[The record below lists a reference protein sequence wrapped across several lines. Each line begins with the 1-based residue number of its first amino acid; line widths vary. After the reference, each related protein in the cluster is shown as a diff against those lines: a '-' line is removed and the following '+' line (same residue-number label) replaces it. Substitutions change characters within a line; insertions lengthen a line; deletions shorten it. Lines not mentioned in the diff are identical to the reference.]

1 MVACSNCGKASRV
14 MKSLAGKTVL
24 CPSCKGKIV
33 VPGGKP
39 APKAPIPTAKPIAP
53 TPKPASSGSVDIFGS
68 VPSSSSSTSSNDIFG
83 SVPSTPTYDVYG
95 GSQQNNN
102 ALWNDLGDQAGGN
115 SGWQPMGAAPANQY
129 SAPSYGGG
137 GYGGGGYSGGGGGYS
152 SGSSGRNIA
161 VYIIPGILISIWGFL
176 VVISACVRLGGLAI
190 FFANLPPGQAIRWE
204 VVISFVIGAILG
216 LILGAVQL
224 FGGIS
229 LAMRNNLSMA
239 RTGAIVC
246 TIPCFGLICFPFG
259 IWAVVLLFTGSY
271 KRDFGE

>member
-1 MVACSNCGKASRV
+1 

-24 CPSCKGKIV
+24 CPGCKGKIV

-39 APKAPIPTAKPIAP
+39 APKAPIPTAKPIAL

-83 SVPSTPTYDVYG
+83 SVPSAPTYDVYG
-95 GSQQNNN
+95 GSQPNNN

-137 GYGGGGYSGGGGGYS
+137 GYGGGGGYSGGGYS
-152 SGSSGRNIA
+152 ASSSTGRNAAI
-161 VYIIPGILISIWGFL
+161 YIIPGILISIWGFL
-176 VVISACVRLGGLAI
+176 LIVSACLRLVGMAI
-190 FFANLPPGQAIRWE
+190 DVANMQPGQVVRWE
-204 VVISFVIGAILG
+204 VAIGFSIGAILG
-216 LILGAVQL
+216 LIFGGIQL

-239 RTGAIVC
+239 RTGAIIC
-246 TIPCFGLICFPFG
+246 TIPCFGAICFPIG
-259 IWAVVLLFTGSY
+259 IWAIVLLFTGSY
-271 KRDFGE
+271 NRDFSN